1 MRKRSNWRSDTMK
14 LKVIL
19 HNSVSLDGRITGF
32 FPEMGLH
39 YQLVGTWEP
48 DVHLTGSGTMLA
60 MEEEVEPETEEDLKA
75 PEEPASDDTRNM
87 LVIADS
93 KGKVRFWHFLR
104 KQPFWKKH
112 MALVS
117 GSTPSDYID
126 YLEKRHIPYIQ
137 TGEDRVD
144 FKTALEELNTSYG
157 VETVLLDSGGTLNG
171 VLLGQGLVD
180 EISLLVHPVL
190 VGGESPLTV
199 FKGEEKHIQLDLI
212 GSEEVEKG
220 FLWLRYNVL
229 GK

>member
-1 MRKRSNWRSDTMK
+1 MK
-14 LKVIL
+14 PFVIL
-19 HNSVSLDGRITGF
+19 HNSVSLDGRVTGF
-32 FPEMGLH
+32 FPEMGIH
-39 YQLVGTWEP
+39 YKLVGTWKP

-60 MEEEVEPETEEDLKA
+60 MEEEIPPETEEDMKA
-75 PEEPASDDTRNM
+75 PEESAEDDTRNM

-93 KGKVRFWHFLR
+93 RGRVRFWHFLR
-104 KQPFWKKH
+104 NQPFWKKH

-117 GSTPSDYID
+117 GSTPSDYIE
-126 YLEKRHIPYIQ
+126 YLEKRHIPYIRA
-137 TGEDRVD
+137 GEERVD
-144 FKTALEELNTSYG
+144 LEQALEELNTKHG

-171 VLLGQGLVD
+171 VLLSQGLVD

-199 FKGEEKHIQLDLI
+199 FKGEEKHIQLELI